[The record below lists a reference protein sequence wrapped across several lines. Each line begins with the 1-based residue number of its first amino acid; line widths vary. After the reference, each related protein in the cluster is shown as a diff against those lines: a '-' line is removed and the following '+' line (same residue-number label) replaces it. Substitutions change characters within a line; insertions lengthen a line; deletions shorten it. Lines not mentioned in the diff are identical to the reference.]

1 MTHQRLHSSRVPVLT
16 WLRAGLAAVDPETL
30 TRAALEGETGRLTV
44 IAIGKGSAA
53 MCRGA
58 ASIFDEI
65 DGLCVSDH
73 PEEVPAGVELVIGD
87 HPVPGPRSL
96 IAGRKA
102 LARAPQADLALIS
115 GGGSALCEMPAE
127 GVPMGFLT
135 KAQKVMLERGASIDE
150 VNLVRGHLSR
160 VKCGGLGPIP
170 TLVLSDVSGRDPG
183 IVSSGPTIPM
193 SRDPGRVIE
202 IMKRFGLEIPT
213 EVETAV
219 RRPAGKGAM
228 PGRVEVIG
236 DGRTAAGAVADAVKR
251 HHIPAKVR
259 EGWIEG
265 SVEDE
270 LANFI
275 ETAGAGVTVASGE
288 PILDTGES
296 AGRGGRNTHAA
307 LLAAQKIASSDM
319 TFAAMATDGVDG
331 NSGAAGGV
339 VDGKTIEAG
348 GDPIRALARFDSAE
362 YLDSTDDLITLGPTG
377 TNVADL
383 WLIWK
388 PRGEPPILT
397 A

>member
-1 MTHQRLHSSRVPVLT
+1 MTVERLHSSREPVLA

-30 TRAALEGETGRLTV
+30 TRAALEGETGRVTV

-73 PEEVPAGVELVIGD
+73 VEEVPAGVELVIGD
-87 HPVPGPRSL
+87 HPLSGPRSL

-102 LARAPQADLALIS
+102 LALAPRADLALIS
-115 GGGSALCEMPAE
+115 GGGSALCEIPAE
-127 GVPMGFLT
+127 GVPMDFLT
-135 KAQKVMLERGASIDE
+135 KAQRAMLEQGASINE
-150 VNLVRGHLSR
+150 ANMVRGHLSR

-170 TLVLSDVSGRDPG
+170 TLVLSDVSGRDAG

-193 SRDPGRVIE
+193 SRDPGRVME
-202 IMKRFGLEIPT
+202 IMERFGLEIPT
-213 EVETAV
+213 EVEAAIH
-219 RRPAGKGAM
+219 RPAAGEM
-228 PGRVEVIG
+228 TPDRVEVIG
-236 DGRTAAGAVADAVKR
+236 DGRTAAEAVVEAVRR
-251 HHIPAKVR
+251 HHIPARVR
-259 EGWIEG
+259 EGWIDG
-265 SVEDE
+265 GVEDE
-270 LANFI
+270 LDDLIA
-275 ETAGAGVTVASGE
+275 TAEPGVTVATGE
-288 PILDTGES
+288 PVLDSGGS

-307 LLAAQKIASSDM
+307 LLAAKGIASSDM

-331 NSGAAGGV
+331 KSGASGGV
-339 VDGKTIEAG
+339 VDGKTLEAG
-348 GDPIRALARFDSAE
+348 GDPARALERFDSAE
-362 YLDSTDDLITLGPTG
+362 YLDSTEDLITLGPTG

-383 WLIWK
+383 WLIWM